1 VPQRRADFSLEDLPM
16 ASMPLHDIHIHV
28 RYKLSALWS
37 ALMFCYLYGDYFGLY
52 VPDKLKGM
60 LDGEGPVGPVSQ
72 GTLAGA
78 ALLLAL
84 PGVMVILS
92 LLLPARLCRW
102 LNVALGMFYTA
113 VMLITMPGAWAFYIA
128 LGVIE
133 IVLSLSIAVL
143 ALRWPRGGAAS
154 E

>member
-1 VPQRRADFSLEDLPM
+1 M

-72 GTLAGA
+72 GTLAA
-78 ALLLAL
+78 
-84 PGVMVILS
+84 P
-92 LLLPARLCRW
+92 RCCWRCR
-102 LNVALGMFYTA
+102 G
-113 VMLITMPGAWAFYIA
+113 
-128 LGVIE
+128 
-133 IVLSLSIAVL
+133 
-143 ALRWPRGGAAS
+143 
-154 E
+154 